1 MQVNE
6 LIDRANKEWDELHPD
21 EDESERLLPLI
32 RLRVRLLPPSCRH
45 DVSDMRGRAQ
55 VDYSHGPDGNSYF
68 DVGNPQRFG
77 QDFVD
82 KVANPRDIVQ
92 FHRKAATR
100 ELGILPKRAEGV
112 EHVLMPLA
120 TDSQASRR

>member
-1 MQVNE
+1 M
-6 LIDRANKEWDELHPD
+6 
-21 EDESERLLPLI
+21 
-32 RLRVRLLPPSCRH
+32 C
-45 DVSDMRGRAQ
+45 GCAQ

-100 ELGILPKRAEGV
+100 ELGLKTNRPEGV
-112 EHVLMPLA
+112 EHVLTPIA
-120 TDSQASRR
+120 TVSQASRR